1 MFTRDSSIGRM
12 HLHTNAI
19 PENPSFPPSISD
31 ALTTIVSTLEH
42 LLWFPSILPRISSN
56 RSDSSI
62 LQENLYA
69 CHRVLISNVAFQVR
83 QQFHRACLPVTEFL
97 LHTLFH
103 FFLPFL
109 RRFHLLFLFY
119 SFLPFKFTI
128 PVDYRYFKFILYN
141 WWRSIIRVVLQ
152 LLLYKY
158 RIRCSYI

>member
-42 LLWFPSILPRISSN
+42 LLWFPSNFFNCSG
-56 RSDSSI
+56 SSI

-69 CHRVLISNVAFQVR
+69 CHRVSISNVAFQVR

-152 LLLYKY
+152 LLLYKC